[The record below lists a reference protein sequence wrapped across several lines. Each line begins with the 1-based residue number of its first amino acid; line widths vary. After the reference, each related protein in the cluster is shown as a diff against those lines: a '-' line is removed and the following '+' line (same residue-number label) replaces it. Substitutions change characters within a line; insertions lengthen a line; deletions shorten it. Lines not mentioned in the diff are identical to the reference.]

1 MSNKPSGD
9 MDATGAGTKLGEP
22 LPSGQLEAGHVEM
35 RLQVPREEEM
45 STKVRRARLCPQS
58 C

>member
-45 STKVRRARLCPQS
+45 STKARG
-58 C
+58 